1 MMINL
6 VVEVGI
12 SYQIDS
18 FAGRIHWIFLAGGIK
33 FGKKRTVKWDFY
45 AFVWSTEC
53 MMVLFTGVDN
63 LGVELRLLFSH

>member
-12 SYQIDS
+12 SDQIDS

-33 FGKKRTVKWDFY
+33 FGKKRAVKWDFY
-45 AFVWSTEC
+45 AFV
-53 MMVLFTGVDN
+53 
-63 LGVELRLLFSH
+63 